1 MKIVAVLCL
10 VLGEALA
17 IFAEMMS
24 AKLYAGGGTHS
35 FWPIFI
41 KAFIAVTL
49 AGALL
54 IAGYMLGVRSFKS
67 IWIVIVL
74 SITPILIIEPIMG
87 YALFETLPSRGASVG
102 LIFGTLGFIA
112 TCVL

>member
-24 AKLYAGGGTHS
+24 AKLYAGEGSHPY
-35 FWPIFI
+35 WPIFI
-41 KAFIAVTL
+41 KAFIVVTF
-49 AGALL
+49 AGGFL
-54 IAGYMLGVRSFKS
+54 ITGYMLGAKSFKS
-67 IWIVIVL
+67 IWVVIAL
-74 SITPILIIEPIMG
+74 SITPILIIEPIFG
-87 YALFETLPSRGASVG
+87 YTLFGTLPSRGALVG
-102 LIFGTLGFIA
+102 LIFGALGFIA